1 LTKDPFQRRDKV
13 DVAREG
19 IRVRKASVVVVT
31 YNGLEESTVPCLES
45 VLGLTRGAEFEVV
58 VVDNHSSDGT
68 PGYLRELA
76 ARDSRVRCLLN
87 TENRGFAGG
96 NNDGLRVATGDF
108 IVLLNS
114 DTIVTEGWLVGLLD
128 PLETDLSVGLAGPV
142 SNAVGNEQKIS
153 CAGLSPEEII
163 KEGRLWTAMSEGDR
177 FDTDRLGFFC
187 VATRRDVVDR
197 VGPLDEGF
205 GTGFF
210 EDDDYCIRVRE
221 AGYRLVC
228 VEDVFVYHQGSGSF
242 GKARRETR
250 ELMKRNRKR
259 LEGKFAMRYRP
270 RHPRDRQL
278 DLAESYLARMEE
290 GGGRER
296 LLYKTENRLCAAE
309 AIAPHGWL
317 KRYLFRRAVRGIR
330 ARIGQAS
337 PGRREATA

>member
-1 LTKDPFQRRDKV
+1 
-13 DVAREG
+13 VA
-19 IRVRKASVVVVT
+19 KASVVVVT
-31 YNGLEESTVPCLES
+31 YNGLEETTVPCLES
-45 VLGLTRGAEFEVV
+45 VLGQTRGAEFEVV

-68 PGYLRELA
+68 PGYLRGLA
-76 ARDSRVRCLLN
+76 AMVPRVRCILN
-87 TENRGFAGG
+87 TSNRGFAGG
-96 NNDGLRVATGDF
+96 NNDGIRAATGDF

-114 DTIVTEGWLVGLLD
+114 DTIVTEGWLDGLLD
-128 PLETDLSVGLAGPV
+128 PLENDPSVGLAGPV
-142 SNAVGNEQKIS
+142 SNAVGNEQEID
-153 CAGLSPEEII
+153 CAGLSPGEII
-163 KEGRLWTAMSEGDR
+163 KKGRLWTAMSEGDR

-210 EDDDYCIRVRE
+210 EDDDYCIRVLE
-221 AGYRLVC
+221 AGYRLIC

-242 GKARRETR
+242 GKAGRETR

-278 DLAESYLARMEE
+278 DVAESYLARMEE

-337 PGRREATA
+337 RGRREATA

>member
-1 LTKDPFQRRDKV
+1 MTKDPFQRRDKV

-153 CAGLSPEEII
+153 CAGPSPEEII